1 MNYVPLARP
10 VGAFQQPVPA
20 ADIEAMCRRTFG
32 PGASIVSAVELGGG
46 WYNSTYRWT
55 LTGENRPV
63 ILRVAPAPGQQF
75 RIERELMRAEHAVLP
90 FLAPIAPLIP
100 RTLAADF
107 THELI
112 GRDFLFQTVLPGVP
126 GPEGIGAYPLERHG
140 ALYRQLGE
148 ITRLIHQVRGAQ
160 FGRVTGPW
168 HASWSEA
175 LVAYFDDLAA
185 DLDDVGLD
193 SNDVRRFATAA
204 GRDRALLDE
213 VTVPRLLHGDLWT
226 VNIML
231 DPGADEPVICGV
243 FDNDRASWGDPE
255 ADWPIYLAG
264 LKPGTA
270 RDAFWDG
277 YGPRPSGAA
286 ATRRSLYYVA
296 RHIGA
301 IRLEL
306 YRLHKAAEVPK
317 TYEQM
322 HSLLMQLSA

>member
-1 MNYVPLARP
+1 MEYVPVARP
-10 VGAFQQPVPA
+10 SGAFQQTVPA
-20 ADIEAMCRRTFG
+20 ADIEAMCRRAFG
-32 PGASIVSAVELGGG
+32 PGTSLVSAVELGGG
-46 WYNSTYRWT
+46 CYNTTYRVT
-55 LTGENRPV
+55 LAGADQPV
-63 ILRVAPAPGQQF
+63 ILRVAPAPGRQF
-75 RIERELMRAEHAVLP
+75 RVERELMRAEHAVLP
-90 FLAPIAPLIP
+90 FLSPIAPLIP

-107 THELI
+107 THEVI
-112 GRDFLFQTVLPGVP
+112 GRDYLFQTMLDGVP
-126 GPEGIGAYPLERHG
+126 GPEGIASYPSERHG

-148 ITRLIHQVRGAQ
+148 ITRLIHQVRGVR
-160 FGRVTGPW
+160 FGPAAGPW

-175 LVAYFDDLAA
+175 VVGYFTDLAA
-185 DLDDVGLD
+185 DLDDLSLD
-193 SNDVRRFATAA
+193 SSDVRQIAAAA
-204 GRDRALLDE
+204 GRDRAVLDE

-226 VNIML
+226 VNVML

-255 ADWPIYLAG
+255 ADWPVYLAS

-277 YGPRPSGAA
+277 YGTRPSGAA
-286 ATRRSLYYVA
+286 AARRSLYYLA

-306 YRLHKAAEVPK
+306 HRLGNAEKVPQ

-322 HSLLMQLSA
+322 HGLLARLTA